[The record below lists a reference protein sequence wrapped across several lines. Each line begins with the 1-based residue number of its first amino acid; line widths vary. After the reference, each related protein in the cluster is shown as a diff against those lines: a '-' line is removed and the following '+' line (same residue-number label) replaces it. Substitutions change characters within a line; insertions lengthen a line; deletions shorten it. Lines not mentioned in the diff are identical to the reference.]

1 MEWSH
6 MFLKC
11 FRMLQTVEPLMTSH
25 GLTESKLFHLK
36 RPYSGHHMH
45 KTKAMDLIC
54 KLILLALSIA
64 RASCQYCEPVT
75 IDSCLSAGYNFT
87 ARFQDVGGQPYQ
99 NVQASRLNVYV
110 PLLTSTCSNFTST
123 ILCSLYIPKC
133 EKGISTPPCRE
144 VCSKFV
150 GDCFDDL
157 SVVGLAGLISALCNL
172 LPSKGQQCFYPDNF
186 PITSSSGGELFV
198 VVGGQLMSQLALTIS
213 YANKVTRKLTN

>member
-1 MEWSH
+1 
-6 MFLKC
+6 
-11 FRMLQTVEPLMTSH
+11 
-25 GLTESKLFHLK
+25 
-36 RPYSGHHMH
+36 MH

-54 KLILLALSIA
+54 KLILLALSIV

-75 IDSCLSAGYNFT
+75 IDSCLSAGYKFT

-150 GDCFDDL
+150 GDCLDDL
-157 SVVGLAGLISALCNL
+157 SAVGLAGLISALCNL

-186 PITSSSGGELFV
+186 PIISSSGGEFFV
-198 VVGGQLMSQLALTIS
+198 IVGGQLMSQLALTIS
-213 YANKVTRKLTN
+213 YANEVTRNLSKKNISRADQSAAIF